1 ADGRMTGVDES
12 APALN
17 PTLYRK
23 SSKYLRLARWMSRYH
38 RTRVEGKPPDG
49 QCIYVTHHGAGYLS
63 GDLAIA
69 IYHLAWS
76 DWFEHGG
83 AARPLAVAAV
93 QGNPL
98 ERAVPGIARLK
109 RDIGLIDPSERSC
122 LQALGEGRQLLLTPG
137 GRREST
143 PRARHYR
150 LRWNDRY
157 GFARLAVRTGV
168 PVVPLATVGG
178 FAAYPGFTLGRLSF
192 WSPVP
197 LPVRLDIG
205 IGTPIAVARDPDHAR
220 DVAVLKPVQER
231 VRQATQDLYDRL
243 LARRRGGA

>member
-1 ADGRMTGVDES
+1 MTDVTDPS
-12 APALN
+12 PALN
-17 PTLYRK
+17 PTLHRK
-23 SSKYLRLARWMSRYH
+23 SSRYLRLARWMSRYH
-38 RTRVEGKPPDG
+38 RTRVEGTPPTG

-76 DWFEHGG
+76 DWFERGG
-83 AARPLAVAAV
+83 SPRPLAVAAV

-98 ERAVPGIARLK
+98 ERAIPGIARLK
-109 RDIGLIDPSERSC
+109 RDVGLIDPSERSC
-122 LQALGEGRQLLLTPG
+122 LRALEEGRQLLLTPG

-143 PRARHYR
+143 PRARRYR
-150 LRWNDRY
+150 LRWNERY

-197 LPVRLDIG
+197 LPVRLDIA
-205 IGTPIAVARDPDHAR
+205 IGDPIQVACDPDRAR
-220 DVAVLKPVQER
+220 DVSVLKPVQER
-231 VRQATQDLYDRL
+231 VRQATQELYDRL
-243 LARRRGGA
+243 LARRGGRA

>member
-1 ADGRMTGVDES
+1 MTGS
-12 APALN
+12 NGSSPALN

-23 SSKYLRLARWMSRYH
+23 SSGYLRLARWMSRYH
-38 RTRVEGKPPDG
+38 RTRVEGTPPTG

-63 GDLAIA
+63 GDLSIA

-83 AARPLAVAAV
+83 EPRPLAVAAV
-93 QGNPL
+93 QGNAL
-98 ERAVPGIARLK
+98 ERAIPGIARLK
-109 RDIGLIDPSERSC
+109 RDVGLIDPSERSC
-122 LQALGEGRQLLLTPG
+122 LRALEEGRQLLLTPG
-137 GRREST
+137 GSREST
-143 PRARHYR
+143 PRARGYR

-168 PVVPLATVGG
+168 PLVPLATVGG
-178 FAAYPGFTLGRLSF
+178 FAAYPGFTMGRLSF

-197 LPVRLDIG
+197 LPVRLDIA
-205 IGTPIAVARDPDHAR
+205 IGTPIEVERDPEHAR
-220 DVAVLKPVQER
+220 DVAVLKPVHAR

-243 LARRRGGA
+243 LARRGGRA

>member
-1 ADGRMTGVDES
+1 MTGLHETS
-12 APALN
+12 PPLN

-23 SSKYLRLARWMSRYH
+23 TSGYLRLARWMSRYH
-38 RTRVEGKPPDG
+38 RTRVEGTVPEG

-83 AARPLAVAAV
+83 SPRPLAVAAV

-98 ERAVPGIARLK
+98 ERAIPGIARLK
-109 RDIGLIDPSERSC
+109 RDVGLIDPSERSC
-122 LQALGEGRQLLLTPG
+122 LRALEEGRQLLLTPG
-137 GRREST
+137 GQREST
-143 PRARHYR
+143 PRARRYR
-150 LRWNDRY
+150 LRWNQRY

-168 PVVPLATVGG
+168 PVVPVATVGG
-178 FAAYPGFTLGRLSF
+178 FAAYPGFTVGRFSF

-197 LPVRLDIG
+197 LPVRLDIA
-205 IGTPIAVARDPDHAR
+205 IGDPIAVERNPERARELE
-220 DVAVLKPVQER
+220 VLQPVQER

-243 LARRRGGA
+243 LARRGGRA